1 MNTHL
6 VGDRLNGK
14 VYQLTPNAQTDDGA
28 SILRERITPVVNPHG
43 TRLIFSEL
51 ELIAQVGQETGIDPQ
66 IILDWSDDR
75 GKTWSH
81 SQQQSLGKIGEYGK
95 RVIFRRLGQSFGRV
109 FRIRMG
115 DPVRLVI
122 TGAKV
127 KLR

>member
-1 MNTHL
+1 MNAHL

-51 ELIAQVGQETGIDPQ
+51 VDPQ

-81 SQQQSLGKIGEYGK
+81 SQQQSLGKIGE
-95 RVIFRRLGQSFGRV
+95 
-109 FRIRMG
+109 
-115 DPVRLVI
+115 
-122 TGAKV
+122 
-127 KLR
+127 

>member
-1 MNTHL
+1 M
-6 VGDRLNGK
+6 K
-14 VYQLTPNAQTDDGA
+14 
-28 SILRERITPVVNPHG
+28 
-43 TRLIFSEL
+43 L
-51 ELIAQVGQETGIDPQ
+51 ELIAQVGQEAGIDPQ

-109 FRIRMG
+109 FRIRMS